1 MTEDNGSDPKRP
13 SSSSKNETGPV
24 LADASA
30 PDGQR
35 AIDPLPAKPGKR
47 LTLGHIADHLGIST
61 ATVSLALRDSPLVAE
76 DTRQKVKQT
85 AAEIGYIY
93 NRSAASLRTARSQ
106 IVGVA
111 VHDILNPYFAEVFS
125 ALEDVLEEQG
135 QMIFICNHRDDVRR
149 QRAFVNTL
157 LQHRADG
164 LILCPSVG
172 TTAEE
177 INHLVDQGIPVTV
190 MAREV
195 SGIWAPCVHGDD
207 VSGSYRMTKHVIE
220 QGHRRIGMVGGR
232 RLSSTGRDRNAGW
245 RKALEEAGLDPD
257 EQLDLPELMTQADG
271 RSAVPKI
278 LALKERPT
286 AIVGFNDLVA
296 LGMMTALRRAGV
308 EPGPDM
314 AITGYDDVDGAA
326 SRTPALTTVCNH
338 ADKIGRLAALT
349 LLRQI
354 AGERVSNTPIL
365 IEPEL
370 RIRESAPPP
379 GVRLGAKL
387 AP

>member
-1 MTEDNGSDPKRP
+1 MSEDNGSPP
-13 SSSSKNETGPV
+13 SS
-24 LADASA
+24 D
-30 PDGQR
+30 
-35 AIDPLPAKPGKR
+35 LPQKPGKR
-47 LTLGHIADHLGIST
+47 LTLGHIADQLGIST

-76 DTRQKVKQT
+76 ETRAKVKRT
-85 AAEIGYIY
+85 AEEIGYIY

-135 QMIFICNHRDDVRR
+135 QMIFICNHRDDVKR

-164 LILCPSVG
+164 LILCPSVN
-172 TTAEE
+172 TSAEE
-177 INHLVDQGIPVTV
+177 INRLVDQGIPVTLV
-190 MAREV
+190 AREV
-195 SGIWAPCVHGDD
+195 PGVWAPCVRGDD
-207 VSGSYRMTKHVIE
+207 LAGAHQITKHLIE
-220 QGHRRIGMVGGR
+220 QGHSKIAMVGGR
-232 RLSSTGRDRNAGW
+232 RGSSTGRLRNTGW
-245 RKALEEAGLDPD
+245 RQALSEAGIDPD
-257 EQLDLPELMTQADG
+257 KQIDLPELMTQADG

-278 LALKERPT
+278 LEAKDRPS

-296 LGMMTALRRAGV
+296 FGLMTTLRRAGI

-314 AITGYDDVDGAA
+314 AITGYDDIDGADA
-326 SRTPALTTVCNH
+326 RTPALTSVSNQP
-338 ADKIGRLAALT
+338 DKIGRLAALT

-354 AGERVSNTPIL
+354 AGDRVPNKPIV

-370 RIRESAPPP
+370 VVRESSPPP
-379 GVRLGAKL
+379 GVRLAPRL
-387 AP
+387 AD

>member
-1 MTEDNGSDPKRP
+1 MSEDNGSTSPP
-13 SSSSKNETGPV
+13 PGIP
-24 LADASA
+24 
-30 PDGQR
+30 Q
-35 AIDPLPAKPGKR
+35 KPGKR

-76 DTRQKVKQT
+76 ETRAKVKLT
-85 AAEIGYIY
+85 AQEIGYIY

-135 QMIFICNHRDDVRR
+135 QMIFICNHRDDVNR

-172 TTAEE
+172 TSAEE
-177 INHLVDQGIPVTV
+177 INRLVDQGIPVTLV
-190 MAREV
+190 AREV
-195 SGIWAPCVHGDD
+195 PGVWAPCVRGDD
-207 VSGSYRMTKHVIE
+207 LVGTRMITKHLID
-220 QGHRRIGMVGGR
+220 QGHTRIAMAGGR
-232 RLSSTGRDRNAGW
+232 RASSTGRLRNAGW
-245 RKALEEAGLDPD
+245 RKALDEADIDPD
-257 EQLDLPELMTQADG
+257 SQIDLPELMTQADG
-271 RSAVPKI
+271 RAAVSEI
-278 LALKERPT
+278 LGAKVRPT

-296 LGMMTALRRAGV
+296 LGMMTTLRRAGV
-308 EPGPDM
+308 EPGPEM
-314 AITGYDDVDGAA
+314 AITGYDDIDGADT
-326 SRTPALTTVCNH
+326 RTPALTTIRNQP
-338 ADKIGRLAALT
+338 DKIGRLAALT

-354 AGERVSNTPIL
+354 AGERVPNKPIV

-370 RIRESAPPP
+370 KIRESSPPP
-379 GVRLGAKL
+379 GVRLGPRL
-387 AP
+387 AE

>member
-1 MTEDNGSDPKRP
+1 MSNENGNDPNKDMDVEGASEDSI
-13 SSSSKNETGPV
+13 
-24 LADASA
+24 
-30 PDGQR
+30 PDE
-35 AIDPLPAKPGKR
+35 ALPAKPGKR
-47 LTLGHIADHLGIST
+47 LTLGHIADQLGIST

-76 DTRQKVKQT
+76 DTREKVKRT
-85 AAEIGYIY
+85 AEEIGYIY

-125 ALEDVLEEQG
+125 ALESVLEEQG
-135 QMIFICNHRDDVRR
+135 QMIFICNHRDDVKR
-149 QRAFVNTL
+149 QRAFVSTL

-172 TTAEE
+172 TSAEE
-177 INHLVDQGIPVTV
+177 INRLVDQGIPVTLV
-190 MAREV
+190 AREV
-195 SGIWAPCVHGDD
+195 SGVWAPCVRGDD
-207 VSGSYRMTKHVIE
+207 FVGTYRMTQHVLA
-220 QGHRRIGMVGGR
+220 QGHRQIGMVGGR
-232 RLSSTGRDRNAGW
+232 RQSSTGRDRNAGW
-245 RKALEEAGLDPD
+245 RQALVDAGINPD
-257 EQLDLPELMTQADG
+257 EQLDIPELMTQADG

-278 LALKERPT
+278 LNMKDRPT
-286 AIVGFNDLVA
+286 AIIGFNDLVA
-296 LGMMTALRRAGV
+296 LGMMTTLRRVGV

-354 AGERVSNTPIL
+354 AGERVPHKPIL

-379 GVRLGAKL
+379 GERLGPRL
-387 AP
+387 VD